1 MVNNF
6 DSYKEP
12 SGAAESDME
21 FQSYTNTAD
30 SNDRSSKASDMKV
43 TLIDL
48 GMSTKF
54 SFSKNDKMYHTKEK
68 QVETFRGNLSF
79 ASKYQMEFI
88 TISRRDDMISLF
100 YNLIILLNNFKFPLL
115 VTDKFDAFGDNSH
128 NLRETFLGILQ
139 HKIDVSLYKMT

>member
-1 MVNNF
+1 
-6 DSYKEP
+6 
-12 SGAAESDME
+12 
-21 FQSYTNTAD
+21 
-30 SNDRSSKASDMKV
+30 MKV

-139 HKIDVSLYKMT
+139 HKVDVSLYKMT